1 MLAVYIIVNFLLLL
15 VPVLVAIAFFTLCER
30 KFMSAMQRRM
40 GPNVVG
46 SWGLLQ
52 PVADGVKL
60 MVKETIIPQRANLF
74 LFFLAPVLRFSLSL
88 LNWTLL
94 PISSRYTL
102 VNPELSLILFFSVSS
117 LGVYGLIFSGWSS
130 NSKYPLLAS
139 LRASAQMLSYEI
151 AFGLILF
158 LVAYTRGSFNFFD
171 IVLRQKTLPFVFF
184 LLPLTVVFMISI
196 LAETNRTPFD
206 LVEAEAE
213 LVSGFTTEYSGVNF
227 AIFFLAEYSN
237 MLVLSGVTRTM
248 FFRTTVISSSIFFAS
263 FIYRFK
269 VCLFVFY
276 FIWVRATFPR
286 FRYDQLMYVCWKNF
300 LPVVAGYLWLV
311 VVFVR

>member
-1 MLAVYIIVNFLLLL
+1 MLAVYVIVNFLLLI
-15 VPVLVAIAFFTLCER
+15 VPVLVAIAYFTLCER
-30 KFMSAMQRRM
+30 KFMSAMQRRT

-46 SWGLLQ
+46 SSGVLQ

-60 MVKETIIPQRANLF
+60 MMKETIIPQRANLF
-74 LFFLAPVLRFSLSL
+74 LFFLAPVLSFSLSL
-88 LNWTLL
+88 VNWTLL
-94 PISSRYTL
+94 PISSSYTL
-102 VNPELSLILFFSVSS
+102 VNPELSFLLFFSVSS

-130 NSKYPLLAS
+130 NSKYPMLAS

-158 LVAYTRGSFNFFD
+158 LVAYCRGSFNFFD
-171 IVLRQKTLPFVFF
+171 LVLRQRNLPFFFF
-184 LLPLTVVFMISI
+184 LRPLTLVFMISI
-196 LAETNRTPFD
+196 LAESNRTPFD

-237 MLVLSGVTRTM
+237 MLVLSGVTICM
-248 FFRTTVISSSIFFAS
+248 FFGTTFMVGSTLWASLIF
-263 FIYRFK
+263 RFK
-269 VCLFVFY
+269 VCLLVFY

-286 FRYDQLMYVCWKNF
+286 YRYDQLMYVCWKNF
-300 LPVVAGYLWLV
+300 LPVVLGYVMLV
-311 VVFVR
+311 AILMY